1 MRFLL
6 DTPRTTECQR
16 IPFSLERHK
25 RIQTST
31 HRQLARQ
38 DAYNLVPTVSTLG
51 LCVSAAR
58 DRWGVK
64 KLSGTVGLYLLHA
77 MEGSCLWMP
86 DTQRTSKSSC
96 LGSPSPEPLGFTFSP
111 LATGPELLIKDPQN
125 TLSDGQK
132 PWTLETMQVCSG
144 RNAVHT
150 CAEWGLV
157 YQGSLKGPC
166 LWHGVAFT
174 TYGTC

>member
-1 MRFLL
+1 
-6 DTPRTTECQR
+6 
-16 IPFSLERHK
+16 
-25 RIQTST
+25 
-31 HRQLARQ
+31 
-38 DAYNLVPTVSTLG
+38 
-51 LCVSAAR
+51 
-58 DRWGVK
+58 
-64 KLSGTVGLYLLHA
+64 
-77 MEGSCLWMP
+77 MEGSWLWMP
-86 DTQRTSKSSC
+86 DTQRSSKSSC
-96 LGSPSPEPLGFTFSP
+96 LGSPSPESLSFTFSP

-174 TYGTC
+174 TYGTCSLGLAHAGLWDIQGMCACIARGEDNGPSEQCFQFQGNRWKCCPCFLSLWCRTGGLASLEKTGHF